1 MLVVAM
7 ALELQIPPMYLVL
20 LSFGFGAYVSFL
32 PWKESTCSSP
42 DVVHS
47 YFYWEFIN
55 MVLCCCMGDILRS
68 AFGVLNGLLLKFS
81 FYNCFCPF
89 FMGSTSTCSLI
100 SCPSVAGNFWSLPLL
115 HYDIFFIFTWA
126 EAVREQMEF
135 LSLPGIVFPS
145 CLLAPLRIVFWIV
158 RERGLRDFTM
168 VLPFSPCQGQWEERA
183 G

>member
-55 MVLCCCMGDILRS
+55 IVLCCCMGDILWS
-68 AFGVLNGLLLKFS
+68 VFGVLNGLLLKFS

-100 SCPSVAGNFWSLPLL
+100 SCPNLPYLPYPCSYLPYLCYLVAGNFWSLSLL
-115 HYDIFFIFTWA
+115 HYGIF
-126 EAVREQMEF
+126 
-135 LSLPGIVFPS
+135 S
-145 CLLAPLRIVFWIV
+145 
-158 RERGLRDFTM
+158 
-168 VLPFSPCQGQWEERA
+168 FSPELRQWGSRWSFCLYLGLYFPLAFWHLWGLSFEL
-183 G
+183 

>member
-7 ALELQIPPMYLVL
+7 ALELQIPLMYLVL

-55 MVLCCCMGDILRS
+55 MVLCCCMGDILWS

-115 HYDIFFIFTWA
+115 HYGIF
-126 EAVREQMEF
+126 
-135 LSLPGIVFPS
+135 S
-145 CLLAPLRIVFWIV
+145 
-158 RERGLRDFTM
+158 
-168 VLPFSPCQGQWEERA
+168 FSPELRQWESRWSFCLYLGLYFPLAFWHLWGLSFEL
-183 G
+183 

>member
-7 ALELQIPPMYLVL
+7 ALELQIPLISLVL

-42 DVVHS
+42 GVVHS

-55 MVLCCCMGDILRS
+55 IVLCCCMGDILWYSDYSWYLIIS

-89 FMGSTSTCSLI
+89 FMGSTSACSLI
-100 SCPSVAGNFWSLPLL
+100 SCPSVAGNFWSLSLL
-115 HYDIFFIFTWA
+115 HYGIF
-126 EAVREQMEF
+126 
-135 LSLPGIVFPS
+135 S
-145 CLLAPLRIVFWIV
+145 
-158 RERGLRDFTM
+158 
-168 VLPFSPCQGQWEERA
+168 FSPQLRQWGSRWTFCFHLGLYFPLAFWHLWGLSFEL
-183 G
+183 